1 MRKLIGFARLSRCRA
16 GASAKDEEP
25 ALSLSKCETNYGTIA
40 VVDGDTQGWTKFG
53 LGSPRELVNALA
65 LESGCF
71 TPHNPASGEP
81 ADYLMNVIAGDK
93 EEVDKSIDLAK
104 AAVTEGLVRSGAVG
118 GLVGGVPLAGPLL
131 GMFGGLAAR
140 KRPLQPAF
148 ALSARPTA

>member
-1 MRKLIGFARLSRCRA
+1 MHRLVGFAALVAVST

-25 ALSLSKCETNYGTIA
+25 ALALSKCDTNYGTIA

-81 ADYLMNVIAGDK
+81 ASFLMNVIAGDK

-118 GLVGGVPLAGPLL
+118 GLVGNVPLAGPLL
-131 GMFGGLAAR
+131 GMFGGL
-140 KRPLQPAF
+140 
-148 ALSARPTA
+148 S